1 VASPTTVVALVA
13 TVVVTPLRSGLLGTS
28 SCIALSATTRL
39 GRSVWLH
46 LPTLASVRGLPLLS
60 PDVALAVLSG
70 VVELATVRE
79 RLANHLF
86 VVNSLEPSCS
96 SIVNLE
102 MSIIVAILSCKYFGE
117 QRRNFATTPS
127 SVIS

>member
-1 VASPTTVVALVA
+1 
-13 TVVVTPLRSGLLGTS
+13 
-28 SCIALSATTRL
+28 
-39 GRSVWLH
+39 
-46 LPTLASVRGLPLLS
+46 
-60 PDVALAVLSG
+60 VALAVLSG

-79 RLANHLF
+79 RLANHLL